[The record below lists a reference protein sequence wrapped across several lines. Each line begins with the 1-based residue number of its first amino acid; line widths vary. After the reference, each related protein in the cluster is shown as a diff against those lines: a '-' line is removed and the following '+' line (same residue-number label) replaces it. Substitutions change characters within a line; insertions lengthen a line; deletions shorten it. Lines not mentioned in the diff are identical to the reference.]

1 MDEALSISGVGASL
15 AAPSSLTTPSSP
27 AAKAE
32 GTEEENKKEGV
43 ASGAPTIA
51 VDLAKYRAIVSRLD
65 TVRANGLVTQVI
77 GLVVESIGPAAQIG
91 ELCEIRHGGRNAPTV
106 KAEVVGF
113 KANRLLLM
121 PLGEMAGIKP
131 GSEVV
136 ATGNMQQITVGDFLL
151 GRVLDGL
158 GQSADGGGALHGP
171 GAKQY
176 PIHAAPPDALTR
188 RRITEPVG
196 LGIRAIDGLLTLGK
210 GQRMGI
216 FAGSGVGK
224 STVLG
229 MIARNTTADVNV
241 ICLVGERGR
250 EVREFIENDLG
261 EEGLRRS
268 VLVIATGDKPPLV
281 RLKASLVA
289 TAIAEYFRDQ
299 GRDVLL
305 MMDSVTRLAMAQREV
320 GLAVGEPPATRG
332 YPPSVFALLPKILE
346 RSGTSDRGTITALY
360 TVLVEGDDENEPIA
374 DTVRGIL
381 DGHIWLSRDLAARGH
396 YPAIEVGR
404 SVSRVMSQVTSPAQ
418 RASASRLRE
427 TLATFK
433 EAEELIN
440 IGAYAEG
447 SSPRIDAARRLI
459 EPARAFL
466 RQGVHEQSTMDTTVE
481 ALEGIFADEDL

>member
-1 MDEALSISGVGASL
+1 MNRMS
-15 AAPSSLTTPSSP
+15 PTPSSP
-27 AAKAE
+27 L
-32 GTEEENKKEGV
+32 
-43 ASGAPTIA
+43 
-51 VDLAKYRAIVSRLD
+51 VDLTKYRSIVQRLD

-91 ELCEIRHGGRNAPTV
+91 EVCEIRSGGRSAPTV

-113 KANRLLLM
+113 KSNRVLLM
-121 PLGEMAGIKP
+121 PLGEMTGIKP
-131 GSEVV
+131 GSEVI
-136 ATGNMQQITVGDFLL
+136 ATGDMPQVTVGDFLL

-158 GQSADGGGALHGP
+158 GAPADGLGP
-171 GAKQY
+171 VAGVGAKSY
-176 PIHAAPPDALTR
+176 PINAAPPDAMTR
-188 RRITEPVG
+188 RRITEPVT
-196 LGIRAIDGLLTLGK
+196 LGIRAIDGLLTVGK

-224 STVLG
+224 STILG
-229 MIARNTTADVNV
+229 MIARNTSADVNV

-268 VLVIATGDKPPLV
+268 VLVIATGDRPPLV
-281 RLKASLVA
+281 RLKAPLVA

-299 GRDVLL
+299 GKDVLL

-346 RSGTSDRGTITALY
+346 RSGTSEKGTITALY

-404 SVSRVMSQVTSPAQ
+404 SVSRVMSQVTSGEQ
-418 RASASRLRE
+418 RAAASHLRE

-433 EAEELIN
+433 EAEDLIN

-447 SSPRIDAARRLI
+447 SNPRIDAARRLI
-459 EPARAFL
+459 EPVRAFL
-466 RQGVHEQSTMDTTVE
+466 RQGVHEQTAMDETVE
-481 ALEGIFADEDL
+481 ALKQIFTESDNA